1 MEVQLQDLVDKIK
14 QDGVASAEQQAAA
27 IVGEAEKKAQDI
39 VESAKKEAEELLK
52 KAEAASE
59 RFTQASEAAV
69 KQASR
74 NALIAFQEGVTG
86 ALSALVTAETHTA
99 YNADI
104 LKTLIPTAVGEW
116 IKSGAGD
123 DLSVILSRDDAKKLE
138 TALLSAFKKEVEK
151 GIEIKSDSRMTGGF
165 RIGMKDGSAYYDF
178 SAEAVAELFS
188 TYLSSR
194 AADLL
199 KSAAKEL

>member
-27 IVGEAEKKAQDI
+27 IVSEAEKKAKDI
-39 VESAKKEAEELLK
+39 VENAKKEAEDLLK
-52 KAEAASE
+52 KAEASSE

-74 NALIAFQEGVTG
+74 NALIAFQEGVTN
-86 ALSALVTAETHTA
+86 ALSALVTAEVNTA

-104 LKTLIPTAVGEW
+104 LKTLIPNAVSGW
-116 IKSGAGD
+116 IKSGAD
-123 DLSVILSRDDAKKLE
+123 DLSVILSSDDAKKLE
-138 TALLSAFKKEVEK
+138 AALLAAFKKEVEK
-151 GIEIKSDSRMTGGF
+151 GIEIKSDSRMAGGF